1 MGKRITPPT
10 FLQSKLKDDFVTL
23 VKSHVPRF
31 LALL

>member
-1 MGKRITPPT
+1 MGKKITPPT